1 MFGIN
6 EQKIITITLIAF
18 FLAIFCEGEKIFQSA
33 NKVFFSKYFLNMRIA
48 EKQAEMK
55 WINIF
60 FWIC

>member
-55 WINIF
+55 
-60 FWIC
+60 